1 MKKITRTISLLLAA
15 ALAMPIA
22 MYAQD
27 PYDDLYYSPSKAK
40 KEKEEALRKA
50 AAEAAKY
57 NSYPSADS
65 YTSGSVNPLQV
76 DVDTYNRRTSSATT
90 AEQSSKYED
99 GFSYTRRIEKYHNAD
114 IVSESGD
121 TTLMEYYYNTP
132 SQQDINV
139 YVINS
144 IDPYD
149 FAWRYSS
156 WPYYN
161 SWRYGYYNYWGP
173 RWSFSWGIDPW
184 FNYSWGW
191 CNPWYDPWYSPG
203 FGWSWTWHPGWHPG
217 YHPGPGHGPG
227 VGPGHNGGWAS
238 NSPGASRPHRPGYST
253 GSTTSRYPGTSNNW
267 NYSGN
272 NNRPGNMGRPSNN
285 NSDRPGNSGYSNNTR
300 PSAPSNNNNNNSSG
314 SSNNSRRGSSSSSYN
329 SNSSSNSHYS
339 TPSFNRGSSNNSSRG
354 SGMSGGGS
362 YRGGGG
368 GGRGRR

>member
-15 ALAMPIA
+15 ALAMPVA
-22 MYAQD
+22 MHAQD

-40 KEKEEALRKA
+40 KEKEEALKKA

-57 NSYPSADS
+57 NSYPSADT

-76 DVDTYNRRTSSATT
+76 DVDAYNRRSSTAGS

-132 SQQDINV
+132 SEQDVNV
-139 YVINS
+139 YIINN

-149 FAWRYSS
+149 YAWRYSS

-184 FNYSWGW
+184 FDYSWGW
-191 CNPWYDPWYSPG
+191 YNPWYDPWYSPG

-217 YHPGPGHGPG
+217 HHHGPGHGPS

-238 NSPGASRPHRPGYST
+238 NSSGASRPHRPGYSI
-253 GSTTSRYPGTSNNW
+253 GSSTSRHPGNTSSW

-272 NNRPGNMGRPSNN
+272 TNRPGNMGRPSNN
-285 NSDRPGNSGYSNNTR
+285 SSTRPGNSGYGNNTR
-300 PSAPSNNNNNNSSG
+300 PSAPSNNNYGTG

-329 SNSSSNSHYS
+329 SSSSSNSHYS
-339 TPSFNRGSSNNSSRG
+339 SPSFNRGSSNNGSRG
-354 SGMSGGGS
+354 SGMGGGGG